1 MNERIDKALQM
12 FRSGYNCAQVVLIT
26 YCEKYGL
33 DYGTALKLADGL
45 AHGMKRVEVCGTAS
59 GAVLVLGLKYGD
71 TLPKEKNLEKPAHEK
86 IAAFM
91 LEFQKRNK
99 HLRCEDIL
107 GYDVTTP
114 EGMAEH
120 ARGNYKETKCSAII
134 ADTMALLEE
143 YGV

>member
-1 MNERIDKALQM
+1 MNARIDKALQM
-12 FRSGYNCAQVVLIT
+12 FKNGYNCAQVVLVA
-26 YCEKYGL
+26 YGEKYGL
-33 DYGTALKLADGL
+33 GYETALKLADGL
-45 AHGMKRVEVCGTAS
+45 AQGMRCAEVCGTAS

-71 TLPKEKNLEKPAHEK
+71 NLPKEKNLVKPAHEK
-86 IAAFM
+86 TASFM
-91 LEFQKRNK
+91 LEFQNRHK

-120 ARGNYKETKCSAII
+120 ARTNYKETKCSVII

-143 YGV
+143 YGI